1 MIFLCLYYI
10 NVRLSIMFNVGD
22 VDDVDDIVNDDLN
35 DDEIILK
42 FVHN

>member
-1 MIFLCLYYI
+1 
-10 NVRLSIMFNVGD
+10 MFNVGD